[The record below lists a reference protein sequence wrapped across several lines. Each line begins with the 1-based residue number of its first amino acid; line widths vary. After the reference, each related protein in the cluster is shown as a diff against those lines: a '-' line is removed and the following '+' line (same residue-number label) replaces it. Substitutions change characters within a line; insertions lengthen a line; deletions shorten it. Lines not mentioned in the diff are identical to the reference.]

1 MTPQALSTG
10 RQAPLIIFASSE
22 ARNRIAFAISPGAI
36 SVVSLG
42 IWSFVTG
49 L

>member
-1 MTPQALSTG
+1 MTPHALSTG
-10 RQAPLIIFASSE
+10 RQAPLIILASSE
-22 ARNRIAFAISPGAI
+22 ARNKIAFATSSGSI

-42 IWSFVTG
+42 IWIFVTG